1 MRTLLI
7 LAGSV
12 AFPLTATAHHS
23 PFVHF
28 DTNDFV
34 EIAGVLTDFKWQNPH
49 TQLEV
54 TVLDENGD
62 EEVWLVEEGGA
73 LNQSRAGVSRDEYQV
88 GVEIRVAGFRGR
100 RNRTA
105 MFAQNTLL
113 ASGRERVGGL
123 SPGPLWSDTVV
134 ERVTVEP
141 TAPEDGAQGIF
152 TMWGRSGAR
161 QLWRDSY
168 PLTEEAQQVQSRWD
182 RIADNPY
189 LRCQNGMPAIMDSGS
204 PMQISQEGE
213 TIFVR
218 IEQQDVIRTVHMN
231 GDASGGTAS
240 PFGRSVGTWDGETL
254 VVTTTEIDWPWFD
267 QAGVPQ
273 SEELELVERFSV
285 SDDNLSL
292 IYSITATDPQTFTE
306 PVTLEKTWAS
316 VPDLEINPYE
326 CTWDRDDL

>member
-1 MRTLLI
+1 MLGCALQFHRPPTVSFSLKWLGKLLN
-7 LAGSV
+7 GR
-12 AFPLTATAHHS
+12 S
-23 PFVHF
+23 PC
-28 DTNDFV
+28 
-34 EIAGVLTDFKWQNPH
+34 
-49 TQLEV
+49 
-54 TVLDENGD
+54 
-62 EEVWLVEEGGA
+62 
-73 LNQSRAGVSRDEYQV
+73 SRNLQPPPVSRS
-88 GVEIRVAGFRGR
+88 
-100 RNRTA
+100 
-105 MFAQNTLL
+105 
-113 ASGRERVGGL
+113 SGPHAAKMLPL
-123 SPGPLWSDTVV
+123 SRL
-134 ERVTVEP
+134 VT
-141 TAPEDGAQGIF
+141 TPE
-152 TMWGRSGAR
+152 
-161 QLWRDSY
+161 
-168 PLTEEAQQVQSRWD
+168 RWD

-316 VPDLEINPYE
+316 GPDLEINPYE
-326 CTWDRDDL
+326 CTWERDDL